1 MALDS
6 LIPKRKSVC
15 FNSRKAFVEKARLA
29 CKASTSKGVPMK
41 RLALALF
48 LSGFALV
55 AAHAAESEGRR
66 MLVFAIYGAAG
77 TNGSAATTTVIDF
90 TTQIACREAR
100 IALQRDEEMKA
111 PGFHV
116 FATCVEP

>member
-1 MALDS
+1 M
-6 LIPKRKSVC
+6 KS
-15 FNSRKAFVEKARLA
+15 
-29 CKASTSKGVPMK
+29 
-41 RLALALF
+41 LALAMLF
-48 LSGFALV
+48 SGLTINV
-55 AAHAAESEGRR
+55 AQPAESEGRR

-77 TNGSAATTTVIDF
+77 TTGSAATTTVIDF

-111 PGFHV
+111 PAFHV